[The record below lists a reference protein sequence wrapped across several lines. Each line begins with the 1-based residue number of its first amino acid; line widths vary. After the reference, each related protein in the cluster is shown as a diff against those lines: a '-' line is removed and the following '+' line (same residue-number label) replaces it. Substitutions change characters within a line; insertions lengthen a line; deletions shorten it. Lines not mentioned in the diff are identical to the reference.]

1 MARSH
6 KPLVWLPFA
15 AGGMFA
21 AFVTPI
27 VILLTTGL
35 IFPSGLDYER
45 AHAFAAN
52 WIGKLILL
60 GVILLPLWH
69 AAHRLR
75 ITVHD
80 FGIRADGPI
89 SWICYVGAA
98 IATIVTVILLLSI

>member
-1 MARSH
+1 MARSN

-35 IFPSGLDYER
+35 IFPNGLAYDR
-45 AHAFAAN
+45 AFAFADN
-52 WIGKLILL
+52 WIGKLIILA
-60 GVILLPLWH
+60 VILLPLWH

-80 FGIRADGPI
+80 FGIRADGPV

-98 IATIVTVILLLSI
+98 IGSLATIVLLLSI